1 MDLQLS
7 GKRAIVSGGSSG
19 IGLAIAT
26 ALVAEGAT
34 VALAARNPERLEAAR
49 SASGAAIAVPTDTTD
64 DASVRGMV
72 DRVVAELGGVDI
84 LVNTA
89 AKPATGGAPTALAE
103 LDDDEIALDLDTK
116 VLGYLRTARAVA
128 PHMTAQG
135 WGRIVNVAGLNA
147 RTAANPAA
155 SMRNAAVVALT
166 KNIADQLGPS
176 GVNAVVVH
184 PGVTVTERTPA
195 EVAAAPAGNV
205 IRRLVTAQE
214 LADVVA
220 FLCSPRSVAITGD
233 VVAAGGGQP
242 GPIFG

>member
-1 MDLQLS
+1 MDLQLT

-19 IGLAIAT
+19 IGLAIAK

-34 VALAARNPERLEAAR
+34 VALAARNPERLDAAR
-49 SASGAAIAVPTDTTD
+49 ASSGAALAVPTDTTD
-64 DASVRGMV
+64 DASVRAMV
-72 DRVVAELGGVDI
+72 DRVVAAFGGVDI

-116 VLGYLRTARAVA
+116 VLGYLRTARAAA
-128 PHMTAQG
+128 PHMTARG

-147 RTAANPAA
+147 RTAAIPAA

-166 KNIADQLGPS
+166 KNLADQLGPA
-176 GVNAVVVH
+176 GVNATVVH
-184 PGVTVTERTPA
+184 PGITVTERTPA
-195 EVAAAPAGNV
+195 DVATGPAGNV

-214 LADVVA
+214 LADVVV

-233 VVAAGGGQP
+233 VIAAGGGQP
-242 GPIFG
+242 GPVFS